1 MIPGLKDYLQQL
13 CKQGCAGLE
22 LHAALLQQ
30 LEDLA
35 TAAQRPDGTATLGR
49 FMEAMGEV
57 ESLSVL
63 CARDKQ

>member
-1 MIPGLKDYLQQL
+1 MPGLREYLHQL

-35 TAAQRPDGTATLGR
+35 EAAERPHGTATLGP
-49 FMEAMGEV
+49 FMEAMGEL